1 MDPSTTLAPASI
13 ADYEVVGLLGEG
25 PHARCYV
32 ARPPAR
38 SGELVAVK
46 VFTERVGEPA
56 FDRAVQELRA
66 VAAVGSPHVVPV
78 FDAVLG
84 ENFAYAMEYL
94 PLGSLAEQQ
103 AIRPAS
109 AEVLAALEHAARG
122 AHALHEAGI
131 VHGGIHPGNVL
142 LAEEANGT
150 LGGRLAE
157 PGLAR
162 VLMPGAVVPGAG
174 RGGVLEFRDP
184 DLLDGASPSRR
195 TEVWALGAT
204 IHRVLSG
211 GGLYGELPGHPLG
224 AIRELRSTSPQVRPG
239 LEPGE
244 AAVVRDCIAEGA
256 GRLRT
261 AADVA
266 DRLAALR
273 LRAQPGR

>member
-13 ADYEVVGLLGEG
+13 TEHEIVGLLGEG
-25 PHARCYV
+25 PHARCYL
-32 ARPPAR
+32 ARPPDR

-46 VFTERVGEPA
+46 VFTERVGGPA
-56 FDRAVQELRA
+56 FERAVQLLRV

-84 ENFAYAMEYL
+84 ENFAYAMEYI
-94 PLGSLAEQQ
+94 PLGSLADQ
-103 AIRPAS
+103 AVRPAR
-109 AEVLAALEHAARG
+109 AEVFAALEHAARA
-122 AHALHEAGI
+122 AHALHEAGV
-131 VHGGIHPGNVL
+131 VHDGIHPGNVL
-142 LAEEANGT
+142 VTEEANGM

-184 DLLDGASPSRR
+184 DLLDGARPSRR

-224 AIRELRSTSPQVRPG
+224 AIRELRSTDPQVRPG
-239 LEPGE
+239 LDPDE
-244 AAVVRDCIAEGA
+244 AALVRDCIAEGA
-256 GRLRT
+256 RRLRT

-273 LRAQPGR
+273 LRGQPGR

>member
-1 MDPSTTLAPASI
+1 
-13 ADYEVVGLLGEG
+13 
-25 PHARCYV
+25 
-32 ARPPAR
+32 
-38 SGELVAVK
+38 

-66 VAAVGSPHVVPV
+66 VASVGSPHVVPV

-84 ENFAYAMEYL
+84 ENFAYAMEYF
-94 PLGSLAEQQ
+94 PLGSLAEQ
-103 AIRPAS
+103 AVRPAG
-109 AEVLAALEHAARG
+109 AEVLAALEHAARA
-122 AHALHEAGI
+122 AHALHESGI

-142 LAEEANGT
+142 VAEEADGT

-244 AAVVRDCIAEGA
+244 AALVRDCIAEGS

-273 LRAQPGR
+273 LQAQPGR